1 MTEVDIL
8 VIGGGPAGLLAASQL
23 AFRHRVALIEQGG
36 LGVTTKYWVTS
47 ERRLK
52 LHGLTDCI
60 RLSAP
65 AVLLGTFLG
74 SHARAAGDFV
84 VVDDQLLLRVLIGR
98 CRESGVLLAEQCAL
112 LNLSWEESHIRADTS
127 CGPYSARLI
136 VDASGGQS
144 PIAAT
149 FRLHKLYG
157 FFTVYGALLRNIA
170 LRTEDIVLAFV
181 DHLGDPPPVL
191 EVVPRGPDSAYCAV
205 FTYTQQLCPPQSLES
220 TFHAHCHKNKFFS
233 VLPTTEVASP
243 KTGAI
248 SIGSIRRRQLPGVIS
263 IGEAGLVQPPL
274 LGTAFNEILEYSEAL
289 CAHVSAVLSRT
300 DGVPSTPSYRYP
312 LRKRAQDRLQLE
324 MIRFLLRGNV
334 EVFDRLVRSAGAL
347 PEGVLYS
354 LCSNEMT
361 SRQLLSASAR
371 LLPRMLFPASV

>member
-1 MTEVDIL
+1 M
-8 VIGGGPAGLLAASQL
+8 LAASQL
-23 AFRHRVALIEQGG
+23 AFRHDVALIEQGS
-36 LGVTTKYWVTS
+36 LGATTKYWVTS

-52 LHGLTDCI
+52 LHGLTDCK
-60 RLSAP
+60 RLKAP

-98 CRESGVLLAEQCAL
+98 CRDNGVILAERCAL
-112 LNLSWEESHIRADTS
+112 LNLSWEEGHIRADTS

-157 FFTVYGALLRNIA
+157 FYTVYGGLLRNIA

-181 DHLGDPPPVL
+181 DQLGDPPPLL
-191 EVVPRGPDSAYCAV
+191 EVVPCGPDSAYCAL
-205 FTYTQQLCPPQSLES
+205 FTYTQHLSPPQSLES
-220 TFHAHCHKNKFFS
+220 TFHVHCRKNRFFS
-233 VLPTTEVASP
+233 ALAATEVASP
-243 KTGAI
+243 KMGAI
-248 SIGSIRRRQLPGVIS
+248 PIGSIRRRQLPGVIS

-274 LGTAFNEILEYSEAL
+274 LGTAFNETLEYSKAL

-300 DGVPSTPSYRYP
+300 DGVPSTPNFRYP
-312 LRKRAQDRLQLE
+312 VRKWAQDRLQFA
-324 MIRFLLRGNV
+324 MVRFLLRGNV
-334 EVFDRLVRSAGAL
+334 EVFDRLVRAAGAL
-347 PEGVLYS
+347 PEEILYS

-371 LLPRMLFPASV
+371 LLPHMLFPAGV

>member
-1 MTEVDIL
+1 M

-23 AFRHRVALIEQGG
+23 ARHHEVALIDRGT
-36 LGVTTKYWVTS
+36 LGATTKYWVTS

-52 LHGLTDCI
+52 LHGLADCI
-60 RLSAP
+60 CHRAP
-65 AVLLGTFLG
+65 AVVLGTFLG

-84 VVDDQLLLRVLIGR
+84 VVDDRLLLRVLIGR
-98 CRESGVLLAEQCAL
+98 CRDSGVLLAERCSL

-127 CGPYSARLI
+127 RGPYSARLV

-149 FRLHKLYG
+149 FRLHNLYG

-181 DHLGDPPPVL
+181 DHLGDPPPIL
-191 EVVPRGPDSAYCAV
+191 EVVPCGPDSAYCAV
-205 FTYTQQLCPPQSLES
+205 FTYTRQLSPPQSLES
-220 TFHAHCHKNKFFS
+220 AFHAHCRKNRFFS
-233 VLPTTEVASP
+233 VLATTEVAHP

-248 SIGSIRRRQLPGVIS
+248 PIGSNRRRRLPGVIS

-300 DGVPSTPSYRYP
+300 DGVPSTPNYRYP
-312 LRKRAQDRLQLE
+312 VRKRAQDRLQLE

-334 EVFDRLVRSAGAL
+334 EVFDRLVHVAGTL
-347 PEGVLYS
+347 PEGALYS
-354 LCSNEMT
+354 FCSNEMT
-361 SRQLLSASAR
+361 SRQLLGTSVR
-371 LLPRMLFPASV
+371 LLPHMLFPANP